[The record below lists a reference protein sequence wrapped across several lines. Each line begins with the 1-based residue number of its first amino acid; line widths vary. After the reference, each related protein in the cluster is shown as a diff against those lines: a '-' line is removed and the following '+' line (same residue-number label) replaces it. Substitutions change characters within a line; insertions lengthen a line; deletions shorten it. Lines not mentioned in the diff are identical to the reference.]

1 MQIMYKPL
9 QALLD
14 SCTAGLCGM
23 QANRLFAC
31 ASVSIKDELHP
42 VPSHV
47 PGARKK
53 LTQDE
58 IYPEGGKMPGAGM
71 RLYALYRQDRNY

>member
-14 SCTAGLCGM
+14 SCTAALHDM

-42 VPSHV
+42 VPPHL

-53 LTQDE
+53 LPPDK
-58 IYPEGGKMPGAGM
+58 IYLEGRKMPGAGM
-71 RLYALYRQDRNY
+71 RLHALY